1 MFIRCKNKV
10 VESSQLILDGRYED
24 LISHYKFNVE
34 EALKKANIPEDC
46 FKKLHPSM
54 SEQQYYNFMAAI
66 GDQISDPFTPIEIA
80 TTNPIESFSPPIFAA
95 YSSRNG
101 DIFIK
106 RLAKYK
112 KLIGPLSF
120 KIDEDSKQLSI
131 TLTPSNQQ
139 YSLPSFLVL
148 SEFAFLVGLLRKT
161 TKEAIFPLKITMTS
175 PVNDEQ
181 VINFF
186 GCKIESGKSNTI
198 TFAKKDL
205 QVNFISYN

>member
-1 MFIRCKNKV
+1 MDQKDGIWMNHF
-10 VESSQLILDGRYED
+10 ILDGRYED